1 MPLDAWLNGHFVAMD
16 AARVSAF
23 DAGFQHGVGL
33 FETMLARNGRVF
45 RLLEHM
51 ERLGASARELQL
63 VDTLRTEAL
72 CDAVEAALAHHGMR
86 DARVRLTLTGGD
98 MNLLARSVSCDG
110 SGASATAP
118 SKAALRHDPTILIQ
132 VQPPT
137 PYPSA
142 MFEQGVGVR
151 VADSRLN
158 MLDAFA
164 GHKTLWYWPRL
175 RELQTAAGAGLQEAI
190 WFDVANGLA
199 CGCVSNVFVV
209 KEGVVRTPLARGEEV
224 KGALRSPVLPGITR
238 AALLALA
245 QELGHAVDRARM
257 DISHLLGADEV
268 FLTNSSWGVLP
279 VVRVEASAIGT
290 GAPGPVTRALR
301 AALLQRVDRETQAAA
316 GE

>member
-1 MPLDAWLNGHFVAMD
+1 MPLDAWLNGQFVAMD
-16 AARVSAF
+16 SARVSAF
-23 DAGFQHGVGL
+23 DAGLQHGVGL

-45 RLLEHM
+45 RVLEHM
-51 ERLGASARELQL
+51 ERLRASARELEL
-63 VDTLRTEAL
+63 VDTLRAEAL
-72 CDAVEAALAHHGMR
+72 CDAVEATLARSGLG
-86 DARVRLTLTGGD
+86 DARIRLTLTGGD
-98 MNLLARSVSCDG
+98 MNLLARS
-110 SGASATAP
+110 GAGGAGGAGGRDAS
-118 SKAALRHDPTILIQ
+118 ALRHDPTILIQ

-137 PYPSA
+137 PYPEA

-209 KEGVVRTPLARGEEV
+209 KEGVVRTPVARGEEAR
-224 KGALRSPVLPGITR
+224 GALRSPVLPGVTR
-238 AALLALA
+238 AEVLTLA
-245 QELGHAVDRARM
+245 QDLGYAVDRARL

-279 VVRVEASAIGT
+279 VVRVEASAIGA
-290 GAPGPVTRALR
+290 GKPGEATRR
-301 AALLQRVDRETQAAA
+301 IRGALLERIAA
-316 GE
+316 G